1 MVISKPALRSIMGS
15 NSVTN
20 KKLIL
25 LAGGTIIAA
34 AIISMFALII
44 VWTLAVIPEVQ
55 AQIRGNSYD
64 SISSSNA
71 TVNDISNNNNASQ
84 WANIHSNV
92 ETDFNPTTKLPDIED
107 SAFIHPF
114 AVVIGDCHIG
124 RWVLVAPT
132 AVCRGDEGTPIFVGD
147 YSNIQDGVV
156 LHGLETTEN
165 GTNIDGRRF
174 SAQGERLNATDPI
187 FAQGYSIYVGDSVSL
202 AHGALVHGPAWVG
215 NNTFVGMETT
225 LFDAKIGNNVAIGV
239 ASTITGGVVIE
250 DNKFVPPGSVI
261 TTQEQ
266 ADALPSRIG
275 STYENI
281 NDAVLHV
288 NEQLAE
294 GYARMD
300 LEEVIRLREA
310 EMEKGML
317 ETGRSVP

>member
-1 MVISKPALRSIMGS
+1 MANNSI
-15 NSVTN
+15 TN
-20 KKLIL
+20 KRKSIPLV
-25 LAGGTIIAA
+25 GGTII
-34 AIISMFALII
+34 IIVATITMFASTVGWIL
-44 VWTLAVIPEVQ
+44 VVIPEVQ
-55 AQIRGNSYD
+55 AQIRSNSDD
-64 SISSSNA
+64 SVSSINA
-71 TVNDISNNNNASQ
+71 TVNDVSNNNASQ
-84 WANIHSNV
+84 WANIHSNL

-132 AVCRGDEGTPIFVGD
+132 AICRGDEGTPIHVGD

-156 LHGLETTEN
+156 LHALATTEN

-174 SAQGERLNATDPI
+174 SAHGERLNGTDPI
-187 FAQGYSIYVGDSVSL
+187 FAEGYAIYVGDNVSL
-202 AHGALVHGPAWVG
+202 AHGALVHGPAWIG

-225 LFDAKIGNNVAIGV
+225 LFDAKIGDNVAIGV
-239 ASTITGGVVIE
+239 ASTITGEVVIE

-294 GYARMD
+294 GYEKMN
-300 LEEVIRLREA
+300 LEKVIRLREA

-317 ETGRSVP
+317 ETSRSIP

>member
-1 MVISKPALRSIMGS
+1 MADNSI
-15 NSVTN
+15 TN
-20 KKLIL
+20 KRKLISL
-25 LAGGTIIAA
+25 VGGTIIIIAA
-34 AIISMFALII
+34 TITMFASTVGWIL
-44 VWTLAVIPEVQ
+44 VVIPEVQ
-55 AQIRGNSYD
+55 AQIRSNSD
-64 SISSSNA
+64 DNISSINA
-71 TVNDISNNNNASQ
+71 TVNDVSNNNASQ

-114 AVVIGDCHIG
+114 AVVIGDCHIS
-124 RWVLVAPT
+124 RWVIVAPT
-132 AVCRGDEGTPIFVGD
+132 AVCRGDEGTPIYVGD

-156 LHGLETTEN
+156 LHALETIEN

-174 SAQGERLNATDPI
+174 SAQGARLNATDPI
-187 FAQGYSIYVGDSVSL
+187 FAEGYAIYVGDNVSL
-202 AHGALVHGPAWVG
+202 AHGALVHGPAWIG
-215 NNTFVGMETT
+215 NNTFVGMEAMV
-225 LFDAKIGNNVAIGV
+225 FNAKVGDNVAIGV
-239 ASTITGGVVIE
+239 ASTITGEVVIE

-281 NDAVLHV
+281 NDAVLNV

-294 GYARMD
+294 GYEKMN
-300 LEEVIRLREA
+300 LEKVIRLREA

-317 ETGRSVP
+317 ETSRSIP

>member
-1 MVISKPALRSIMGS
+1 MANNSI
-15 NSVTN
+15 TN
-20 KKLIL
+20 KRKSIPLV
-25 LAGGTIIAA
+25 GGTII
-34 AIISMFALII
+34 IIVATITMFASTVGWIL
-44 VWTLAVIPEVQ
+44 VVIPEVQ
-55 AQIRGNSYD
+55 AQIRSNSDD
-64 SISSSNA
+64 SVSSINA
-71 TVNDISNNNNASQ
+71 TVNDVSNNNNASQ
-84 WANIHSNV
+84 WANIHSNL

-132 AVCRGDEGTPIFVGD
+132 AICRGDEGTPIHVGD

-156 LHGLETTEN
+156 LHALATTEN

-174 SAQGERLNATDPI
+174 SAEGARLNATDPF
-187 FAQGYSIYVGDSVSL
+187 FAEGYAIYVADNVSL
-202 AHGALVHGPAWVG
+202 AHGALVHGPAWIG

-225 LFDAKIGNNVAIGV
+225 LFDAKIGDNVAIGV
-239 ASTITGGVVIE
+239 ASTITGEVMIE

-294 GYARMD
+294 GYEKMN

-317 ETGRSVP
+317 ETSRSIP

>member
-1 MVISKPALRSIMGS
+1 MANNSI
-15 NSVTN
+15 TN
-20 KKLIL
+20 KRKSIPLV
-25 LAGGTIIAA
+25 GGTII
-34 AIISMFALII
+34 IIVATITMFASTVGWIL
-44 VWTLAVIPEVQ
+44 VVIPEVQ
-55 AQIRGNSYD
+55 AQIRSNSDD
-64 SISSSNA
+64 SVSSINA
-71 TVNDISNNNNASQ
+71 TVNDVSNNNASQ
-84 WANIHSNV
+84 WANIHSNL

-132 AVCRGDEGTPIFVGD
+132 AICRGDEGTPIHVGD

-156 LHGLETTEN
+156 LHALATTEN

-174 SAQGERLNATDPI
+174 SAHGERLNGTDPI
-187 FAQGYSIYVGDSVSL
+187 FAEGYAIYVGDNVSL
-202 AHGALVHGPAWVG
+202 AHGALVHGPAWIG

-225 LFDAKIGNNVAIGV
+225 LFDAKVGDNVAIGV
-239 ASTITGGVVIE
+239 ASTITGEVVIQ

-294 GYARMD
+294 GYEKMN
-300 LEEVIRLREA
+300 LEKVIRLREA

-317 ETGRSVP
+317 ETSRSIP

>member
-1 MVISKPALRSIMGS
+1 MDNNSIIH
-15 NSVTN
+15 
-20 KKLIL
+20 KRKLIFL
-25 LAGGTIIAA
+25 VGGTIMAV
-34 AIISMFALII
+34 IITIFTSF
-44 VWTLAVIPEVQ
+44 VGWTLVVIPEVQ
-55 AQIRGNSYD
+55 AQIGSNSDD
-64 SISSSNA
+64 SISSINA
-71 TVNDISNNNNASQ
+71 TVNDIRNNNASQ

-132 AVCRGDEGTPIFVGD
+132 AVCRGDEGTPIYVGD
-147 YSNIQDGVV
+147 YSNIQDGVI
-156 LHGLETTEN
+156 LHGLWTTVN
-165 GTNIDGRRF
+165 GSNIDGRRF

-187 FAQGYSIYVGDSVSL
+187 FAEGYSIYVGDNVSL
-202 AHGALVHGPAWVG
+202 AHGALIHGPAWVG

-261 TTQEQ
+261 ITQEQ

-281 NDAVLHV
+281 NDAVLHA

-294 GYARMD
+294 GYAKMD

-310 EMEKGML
+310 EMERGML
-317 ETGRSVP
+317 ETSRSIP

>member
-1 MVISKPALRSIMGS
+1 MDNNSIIH
-15 NSVTN
+15 
-20 KKLIL
+20 KRKLIFL
-25 LAGGTIIAA
+25 VGGTIMAV
-34 AIISMFALII
+34 IITIFTSF
-44 VWTLAVIPEVQ
+44 VGWTLVVIPEVQ
-55 AQIRGNSYD
+55 AQIGSNSDD
-64 SISSSNA
+64 SISSINA
-71 TVNDISNNNNASQ
+71 TVNDIRNNNASQ

-132 AVCRGDEGTPIFVGD
+132 AVCRGDEGTPIYVGD
-147 YSNIQDGVV
+147 YSNIQDGVI
-156 LHGLETTEN
+156 LHGLWTTVN
-165 GTNIDGRRF
+165 GSNIDGRRF

-187 FAQGYSIYVGDSVSL
+187 FAEGYSIYVGDNVSL
-202 AHGALVHGPAWVG
+202 AHGALIHGPAWVG

-261 TTQEQ
+261 ITQEQ

-281 NDAVLHV
+281 NDAVLHA

-294 GYARMD
+294 GYAKMD

-317 ETGRSVP
+317 ETSRSIP